1 VIHLFLSEGL
11 KKNWLLY
18 GKNNFG
24 ISLRFYIALKNVK
37 GKVIDIWAFIPVPHT
52 YMTAFVEKMT
62 LET

>member
-1 VIHLFLSEGL
+1 MLLHCTE
-11 KKNWLLY
+11 KK
-18 GKNNFG
+18 
-24 ISLRFYIALKNVK
+24 VK